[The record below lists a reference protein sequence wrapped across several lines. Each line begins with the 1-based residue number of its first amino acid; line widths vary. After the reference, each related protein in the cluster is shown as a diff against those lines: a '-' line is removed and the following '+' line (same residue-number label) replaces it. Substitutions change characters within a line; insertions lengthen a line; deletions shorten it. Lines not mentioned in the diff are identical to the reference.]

1 MPRQY
6 TGQASGRRQGAHR
19 LERICHSD
27 LGRGIAF
34 TAGVIAPHLTVG
46 LALPDREE
54 RDAARHWLRAGD
66 IHADSLIEA
75 GVAEPK
81 VVGRGFGCIVAD
93 GDLLRSGY
101 LATLRAQVTRTPI
114 VAVVHH
120 GQEHDPA
127 FRRTRLSTVLRPLD
141 ARSLT
146 LAVSLAHG
154 EGQQPRSRTRTRTP
168 RVPSRISGSPAV
180 ILDISPGGMRL
191 ELSQAHAAK
200 LGPQFRLQVPMVAL
214 DVVLRR
220 AWVLSTGD
228 GRVQCGAMLEGAD
241 ARQRMAWERI
251 AELSSSA
258 MSLPG
263 MSRHDVGDDLAAA
276 RPLLGRVSQIL
287 TTPISLPAWAS
298 LRRA

>member
-1 MPRQY
+1 M
-6 TGQASGRRQGAHR
+6 
-19 LERICHSD
+19 RIGSTEYVNPTSAVALHLHGNVLS
-27 LGRGIAF
+27 
-34 TAGVIAPHLTVG
+34 PHLSVG

-54 RDAARHWLRAGD
+54 RDAARQWLRGGE
-66 IHADSLIEA
+66 IHAESLFEG
-75 GVAEPK
+75 GVADPR
-81 VVGRGFGCIVAD
+81 VAGRGFGCIVAD

-114 VAVVHH
+114 VAVVHR
-120 GQEHDPA
+120 GQDHDPA
-127 FRRTRLSTVLRPLD
+127 FRRARLSTVLRPLD
-141 ARSLT
+141 ARSLI
-146 LAVSLAHG
+146 LAVSLAYGDGH
-154 EGQQPRSRTRTRTP
+154 QPRSKARKRTP
-168 RVPSRISGSPAV
+168 RVPSRVSGAPAV
-180 ILDISPGGMRL
+180 ILDISAGGVRL

-220 AWVLSTGD
+220 AWVLSCGD

-251 AELSSSA
+251 AELSAST

-263 MSRHDVGDDLAAA
+263 MGRHDASDDIALDQ
-276 RPLLGRVSQIL
+276 RLLGRVSQIL
-287 TTPISLPAWAS
+287 TTPISLPAWAT